1 MRKRECG
8 KRFQRWSLQPCGSVR
23 VLGITKYH
31 QSSQHPRRVRDYFAS
46 PTGPARLDARQT
58 AWCLALPLRGGQ
70 RTPRPRRSLV
80 ARPSRASPVA
90 TPTPELGRKIK
101 QGTTCSNAHAG
112 AWSKDQAGHHHPRRS
127 LVARPSRASVN
138 VTVCLRLVERPSW
151 AVAILTHAEYPPAWP
166 TCVPPQGEC
175 VKRTTQFT
183 TLIHPTADHVLA
195 LVQATACHSLVVPN

>member
-1 MRKRECG
+1 MVPFPPTQGRAE
-8 KRFQRWSLQPCGSVR
+8 
-23 VLGITKYH
+23 
-31 QSSQHPRRVRDYFAS
+31 SSS
-46 PTGPARLDARQT
+46 
-58 AWCLALPLRGGQ
+58 
-70 RTPRPRRSLV
+70 
-80 ARPSRASPVA
+80 
-90 TPTPELGRKIK
+90 PTPELGRKTK
-101 QGTTCSNAHAG
+101 QGITCSNAHAG

-195 LVQATACHSLVVPN
+195 LAQATACHSLVVSNHVSLHGVPEKFPTQPTTLTQPTACHSAVVSECVSLHEVIVNFLTRPIT